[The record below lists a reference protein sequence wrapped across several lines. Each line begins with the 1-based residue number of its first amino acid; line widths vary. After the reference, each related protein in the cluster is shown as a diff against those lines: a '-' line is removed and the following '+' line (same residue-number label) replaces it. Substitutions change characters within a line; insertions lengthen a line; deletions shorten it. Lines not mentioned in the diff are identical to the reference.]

1 MGSEMCIRDSLSA
14 WHSQPRH
21 GRAPAEQGLGET
33 ELAPASD
40 QAVVP
45 HADPAS
51 LTRRPGQEVTEVR
64 VGEERG
70 HRPPAAMTNGVH
82 QVKELE
88 ATGLSHG

>member
-1 MGSEMCIRDSLSA
+1 M
-14 WHSQPRH
+14 
-21 GRAPAEQGLGET
+21 
-33 ELAPASD
+33 
-40 QAVVP
+40 VP

-51 LTRRPGQEVTEVR
+51 LTRRPGQEVTDVR